1 MGISMSKITVA
12 LTEIETTAARAMT
25 AHGAAPWIAAEVAKA
40 VRMAEATGNLI
51 CGLYYLESYCTQ
63 LQSGRVNGDVEP
75 VVSKPKPASVM
86 VDAKLGFAQPAFARG
101 LPVALETAREMG
113 TASLAI
119 CHSHTCTSLGFFT
132 EQIAQ
137 AGLIGIGFTNASAVV
152 SPPGGNSAVLGTNP
166 MALAVP
172 AKDGGVAFQFDQS
185 TSAVALGKITMAA
198 SAGEEIPLGWAV
210 DADGNPTTDPN
221 AALKGS
227 LVSTGGY
234 KGWGFGLMVEILA
247 AAVTGSVNSLD
258 VKGLKLAD
266 GPPHDLG
273 QFYFLLDPTG
283 YSGDG
288 FYERL
293 ARVADAVA
301 EQPDA
306 RLPGA
311 GRVLPSE
318 VQVDA
323 MLWDRCVNL
332 GA

>member
-1 MGISMSKITVA
+1 
-12 LTEIETTAARAMT
+12 
-25 AHGAAPWIAAEVAKA
+25 
-40 VRMAEATGNLI
+40 
-51 CGLYYLESYCTQ
+51 
-63 LQSGRVNGDVEP
+63 
-75 VVSKPKPASVM
+75 
-86 VDAKLGFAQPAFARG
+86 
-101 LPVALETAREMG
+101 
-113 TASLAI
+113 
-119 CHSHTCTSLGFFT
+119 
-132 EQIAQ
+132 
-137 AGLIGIGFTNASAVV
+137 
-152 SPPGGNSAVLGTNP
+152 

-198 SAGEEIPLGWAV
+198 SAGEQIPLGWAV
-210 DADGNPTTDPN
+210 DPDGIPTTDPN

-247 AAVTGSVNSLD
+247 AAVTGSVNSMD

-293 ARVADAVA
+293 ARVSDAVSA
-301 EQPDA
+301 QPEA

-318 VQVDA
+318 VQIDA
-323 MLWDRCVNL
+323 TLWQRCKNL
-332 GA
+332 EA